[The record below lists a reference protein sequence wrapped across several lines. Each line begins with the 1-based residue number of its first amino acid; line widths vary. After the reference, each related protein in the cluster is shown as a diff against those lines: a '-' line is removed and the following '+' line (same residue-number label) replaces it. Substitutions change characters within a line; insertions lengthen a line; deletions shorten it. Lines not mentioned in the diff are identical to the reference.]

1 MSAREV
7 LFELNICLDSEL
19 CVIDKGRE
27 KSLGSHFVVQP
38 LHSEGDPK
46 RGYSFCTQWGV
57 CVHVGA
63 CMCVCVCKWWGVC
76 VCM

>member
-27 KSLGSHFVVQP
+27 EFGQP
-38 LHSEGDPK
+38 LCGITTAL
-46 RGYSFCTQWGV
+46 C
-57 CVHVGA
+57 
-63 CMCVCVCKWWGVC
+63 
-76 VCM
+76 

>member
-38 LHSEGDPK
+38 LHSVEVVSPDMILPLN
-46 RGYSFCTQWGV
+46 FLV
-57 CVHVGA
+57 
-63 CMCVCVCKWWGVC
+63 
-76 VCM
+76 

>member
-1 MSAREV
+1 MGKPGSMGGLEARGWEA
-7 LFELNICLDSEL
+7 NLDQSRL
-19 CVIDKGRE
+19 GL
-27 KSLGSHFVVQP
+27 SLQEARSQTLENQG
-38 LHSEGDPK
+38 EGDPK
-46 RGYSFCTQWGV
+46 RGYSFCTQWGL